1 MVFIH
6 ATGVRFSYGL
16 PDYERD
22 DTINRKVFV
31 KKETKRIHKETA
43 TQIAT
48 GLAINYPLNLFLLY
62 IYIERFGIT
71 DPVILGTMVTLV
83 MTIVAYTRIFLL
95 RSYFSKK
102 YK

>member
-1 MVFIH
+1 
-6 ATGVRFSYGL
+6 
-16 PDYERD
+16 
-22 DTINRKVFV
+22 V

-48 GLAINYPLNLFLLY
+48 GLVINYPLNLFLLY
-62 IYIERFGIT
+62 VYIERFNIT
-71 DPVILGTMVTLV
+71 DPIILGTMVTLV
-83 MTIVAYTRIFLL
+83 MTVVAYTRIFLL